1 MAMKLGSPEDVE
13 DRRACQ
19 RWASQCMNSDL
30 GFVYISENDN
40 PIKWEG
46 HMTDEEMRRYGW
58 TRRRILAHCQAV
70 TRSVLANRI
79 SGYSIGDKPIP
90 IYPCLR
96 AVATPTRTHFEH
108 VPYKCRYSPQN
119 LFSGS
124 YVNPTFE
131 ISCGGERYDYFLLVH
146 THVMFIAWL

>member
-1 MAMKLGSPEDVE
+1 MRRKHRPRSVPAFTSYPDGARDNVATKDGEDDKMAMKLGSPEDVE

-79 SGYSIGDKPIP
+79 SSYSIGDKPDHGGAHP
-90 IYPCLR
+90 YLPVFACSR
-96 AVATPTRTHFEH
+96 HF
-108 VPYKCRYSPQN
+108 N
-119 LFSGS
+119 L
-124 YVNPTFE
+124 NTF
-131 ISCGGERYDYFLLVH
+131 
-146 THVMFIAWL
+146 